1 MKPGARRPR
10 DLAVANPSPAV
21 GAAAGLPC
29 LNRRGGEL
37 VLDVV
42 VSPNAR
48 RTQADGLHDGALRVR
63 LVAPPVEG
71 KANALLLDW
80 LAADIGLPRRAVR
93 LARGETA
100 RRKQVALPA
109 DAEPAVARWLE
120 RVVGTGDA

>member
-1 MKPGARRPR
+1 M
-10 DLAVANPSPAV
+10 
-21 GAAAGLPC
+21 
-29 LNRRGGEL
+29 
-37 VLDVV
+37 LDVV

-71 KANALLLDW
+71 RPMRCCSTGWRTSACPGA
-80 LAADIGLPRRAVR
+80 RVR

>member
-1 MKPGARRPR
+1 MRPGARRPR
-10 DLAVANPSPAV
+10 DDVPAADAAPGAVTP
-21 GAAAGLPC
+21 GLPC
-29 LNRRGGEL
+29 LSRRGGEL
-37 VLDVV
+37 VLEVV

-80 LAADIGLPRRAVR
+80 LAAEIGLPRRAVT

-109 DAEPAVARWLE
+109 DAEQAVARWLE